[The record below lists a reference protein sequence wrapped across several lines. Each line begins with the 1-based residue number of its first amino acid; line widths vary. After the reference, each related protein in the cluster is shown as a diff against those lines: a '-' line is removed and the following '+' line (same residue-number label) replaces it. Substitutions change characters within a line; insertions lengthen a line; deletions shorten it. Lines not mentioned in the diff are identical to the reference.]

1 MNRIYLDN
9 AATSWPK
16 PEPVYQAVE
25 HYLREVGAAV
35 GRGVYSEA
43 VAAQGL
49 VDGRGGLA
57 RWIGDDRPR
66 NVAFTSNGTDALN
79 TAIHGPG
86 RGGAC
91 RHDAG

>member
-9 AATSWPK
+9 AASRLAEARAGLPGGRAS
-16 PEPVYQAVE
+16 V
-25 HYLREVGAAV
+25 REVGAAV

-43 VAAQGL
+43 VTAQGL
-49 VDGRGGLA
+49 VDDGAATTRSIA
-57 RWIGDDRPR
+57 RWAE

-79 TAIHGPG
+79 TAIHGTG